1 MYGEN
6 NSNSC
11 GSHTW
16 SSKWENEL
24 VVFQPYK
31 RLDWKTVN
39 VDTTTLDGIIRA
51 KELGL
56 VQSHLADVIVSM
68 EMGAAVNHLYDN

>member
-1 MYGEN
+1 MGKTIATHVGVIHGHQN
-6 NSNSC
+6 
-11 GSHTW
+11 
-16 SSKWENEL
+16 ENEL

-56 VQSHLADVIVSM
+56 VQSHLADMIVSM